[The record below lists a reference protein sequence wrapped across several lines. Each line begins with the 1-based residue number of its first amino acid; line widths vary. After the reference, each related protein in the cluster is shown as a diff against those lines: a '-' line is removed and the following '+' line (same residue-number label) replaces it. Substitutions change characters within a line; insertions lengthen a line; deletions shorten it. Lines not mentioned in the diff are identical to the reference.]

1 MGGVDDDEPPSKRVK
16 ASSLPDLGSLS
27 NNTILSE
34 NFVPL
39 GGSMARPLPSQ
50 GKEDTIG
57 TRGVIKK
64 VEFVRII
71 TKALYSLGYDRS
83 GAVLEEESGI
93 KLHSPMV
100 NLFRKHV
107 LDGNWDESVVTLHKI
122 GLADESILKS
132 ASFLILEQKFFEL
145 LEKDRVMDAL
155 KTLRTEITP
164 LSINNKRVHE
174 LCSCV
179 VSPSQRVLLGFANLG
194 IDTSNSRLKLLEEL
208 QKLLP
213 PTIMIP
219 ERRLEHLVEQAL
231 NVQRDACYF
240 HNSLD
245 NSLSLYADH
254 QCGKDQIPSQTTQ
267 VLQSHQDEVWYL
279 QFSNNGKYLASSSND
294 KSAIIWEV
302 RESGELSLKH
312 ILAGHQ
318 KPVLMVAW
326 SPDDRE
332 LLTCGMEEVVRRWDI
347 ISGECLHVYEKSGLG
362 LISCGWFPDGTRFFT
377 GVTDKSICLWELDG
391 KEVES
396 WKGQRAIKTSDMAIT
411 KDGRRIIS
419 MCKEAAILLLDREA
433 KLEKV
438 IEEEQTVTSF
448 SLSRDDKFLLVN
460 LVNQEIHLW
469 SIADDPQLVMRY
481 KGHKRSRFVIRSC
494 FGGYEQAF
502 IASGSEDSQV
512 YIWHRA
518 TGDLIGALPGH
529 AGAVNCVSWNPVNP
543 HMLASASD
551 DHTIRIWG
559 LNAVNHNTSNKLKR
573 KEVYSNG
580 FIHHCNGNSKC

>member
-1 MGGVDDDEPPSKRVK
+1 MGGVDDEEPPSKRVK
-16 ASSLPDLGSLS
+16 SSSLDLGSLS
-27 NNTILSE
+27 NNSTLPQPII
-34 NFVPL
+34 PL

-71 TKALYSLGYDRS
+71 TKTLYSLGYGKS
-83 GAVLEEESGI
+83 GSALEEESGI
-93 KLHSPMV
+93 DLHSPTV
-100 NLFRKHV
+100 NLFRNHV
-107 LDGNWDESVVTLHKI
+107 LNGKWDESVVTLRKM
-122 GLADESILKS
+122 GLTDENVLTS
-132 ASFLILEQKFFEL
+132 AAFLILEHKFFEL
-145 LEKDRVMDAL
+145 LESDRVMDAL
-155 KTLRTEITP
+155 KTLRNEITP
-164 LSINNKRVHE
+164 LNINKKRIHE
-174 LCSCV
+174 LSSCI

-208 QKLLP
+208 QKLFP
-213 PTIMIP
+213 PTVMIP

-231 NVQRDACYF
+231 NVQREACYF

-245 NSLSLYADH
+245 KSLSLYTDH
-254 QCGKDQIPSQTTQ
+254 QCGKDQIPSRTIQ
-267 VLQSHQDEVWYL
+267 VLQSHKNEVWYL
-279 QFSNNGKYLASSSND
+279 QFSNTGKYLASSSKD

-302 RESGELSLKH
+302 HENEKLTLKH
-312 ILAGHQ
+312 MLIGHQ

-332 LLTCGMEEVVRRWDI
+332 LLTCGMEEDVRRWDVV
-347 ISGECLHVYEKSGLG
+347 SGECLHVYKKTGLG
-362 LISCGWFPDGTRFFT
+362 FISCGWFPDGARFFT
-377 GVTDKSICLWELDG
+377 GVTDKSICLWDLAG
-391 KEVES
+391 KEVEN

-411 KDGRRIIS
+411 NDGKRIIS
-419 MCKEAAILLLDREA
+419 MCKEATILLLDREA

-448 SLSRDDKFLLVN
+448 SVSGDDRFLLVN

-481 KGHKRSRFVIRSC
+481 KGHKRSRFLIRSC
-494 FGGYEQAF
+494 FGGCEQAF

-518 TGDLIGALPGH
+518 TGDLIEALPGH
-529 AGAVNCVSWNPVNP
+529 TGAVNCVSWNPKNP

-559 LNAVNHNTSNKLKR
+559 LNTINNNKLKR
-573 KEVYSNG
+573 KEAYSNG
-580 FIHHCNGNSKC
+580 VSHQCNGNSKC